1 MNYLRRKMDDR
12 LLGWKRDE
20 RRLPLVVQGVRQVG
34 KTESIRAF
42 ARANYTR
49 FVEINFAE
57 DPRFREVVQDGYAT
71 RDVLRNLT
79 RIEPEL
85 RLEPGRTLLFFD
97 EIQEFPDIASTLK
110 FFAQDGR
117 FDVSS
122 AADRF

>member
-20 RRLPLVVQGVRQVG
+20 RRLPLVVQGARQVG

-57 DPRFREVVQDGYAT
+57 APRFKEIVQDGYAAG
-71 RDVLRNLT
+71 DVLRNLT
-79 RIEPEL
+79 R
-85 RLEPGRTLLFFD
+85 GRSSSSTRSRS
-97 EIQEFPDIASTLK
+97 FPTSLPP
-110 FFAQDGR
+110 
-117 FDVSS
+117 
-122 AADRF
+122 